1 VSDKIIAI
9 FGSTGSIG
17 TQALEI
23 LQKRED
29 LYKVGVLTAGNN
41 YKLLAEQANRFKPE
55 CIILANEQHKEKL
68 TQLLRYRPTDLL
80 FGSKALEK
88 IAEEY
93 EYDLLLNAL
102 VGASGFM
109 STFAAL
115 KRGKRIALANK
126 ESLVVGGELLTGMKA
141 FENGNLIPVD
151 SEHSAMLQCIEGES
165 KKSISKI
172 VITASGGPFWQRSKE
187 EMTEITVEDAL
198 NHPNWDMGPKI
209 TVDSST
215 MMNKGLEIIEAH
227 WFFSMPMDRIEP
239 VIHPQSIIH
248 SIIEFVDGSS
258 KAQLGPPDMKVP
270 ILYALTYPDRVQYPN
285 ETLNYGQEMNLDF
298 HPVDYDKFPCI
309 RLAVEAGREGGCA
322 PAILNAA
329 NEIAVERFLKREIRY
344 IDIPKIIETS
354 LNKIITDKEL
364 SPEAL
369 LNIDKETRQYARS
382 LNI

>member
-1 VSDKIIAI
+1 MTDKKIAI

-23 LQKRED
+23 LKKRGN
-29 LYKVGVLTAGNN
+29 LYEVGVLSAGNN
-41 YKLLAEQANRFKPE
+41 YKLLAEQANKFKPP
-55 CIILANEQHKEKL
+55 CLILANEQHKDKL
-68 TQLLRYRPTDLL
+68 TEILNYNPKDLL
-80 FGSKALEK
+80 FGSKALEEV
-88 IAEEY
+88 AEEY

-187 EMTEITVEDAL
+187 QMKEITVKDAL

-270 ILYALTYPDRVQYPN
+270 ILYSLTYPERVPYPN
-285 ETLNYGQEMNLDF
+285 ETLNYGKTMNLDF

-309 RLAVEAGREGGCA
+309 RLAIEAGREGGCA

-354 LNKIITDKEL
+354 LNKIKTDKEL